1 MQGGKNVKV
10 IFQREGGAK
19 IFESYDEDIS
29 NLLAIL
35 KETKGIKIGMV
46 DYAVLKYELEYFRHP
61 KKAVTERELHII
73 VQPKY
78 I

>member
-1 MQGGKNVKV
+1 MKV
-10 IFQREGGAK
+10 VFQREGGGK
-19 IFESYDEDIS
+19 VFESYDEEIS

-46 DYAVLKYELEYFRHP
+46 EYEVLKYELEYFRNP
-61 KKAVTERELHII
+61 KKAETERELHII

>member
-1 MQGGKNVKV
+1 MKV
-10 IFQREGGAK
+10 IFQREDGGK
-19 IFESYDEDIS
+19 IFESYDEDIN

-46 DYAVLKYELEYFRHP
+46 DNEVLKYELEYFRNP

>member
-1 MQGGKNVKV
+1 MKV
-10 IFQREGGAK
+10 IFQRGDGGK
-19 IFESYDEDIS
+19 IFESYDEDIN

-46 DYAVLKYELEYFRHP
+46 EYEVLKYELEYFRNP

>member
-1 MQGGKNVKV
+1 MKV
-10 IFQREGGAK
+10 IFQREDGGK
-19 IFESYDEDIS
+19 IFESYDEDIN

-46 DYAVLKYELEYFRHP
+46 GYEVVKYELEYFRNP

>member
-1 MQGGKNVKV
+1 MKV
-10 IFQREGGAK
+10 VFQREGGGK
-19 IFESYDEDIS
+19 VFESYDEEIS

-46 DYAVLKYELEYFRHP
+46 EYDVLKYELEYFRNP
-61 KKAVTERELHII
+61 KKAETERELHII

>member
-1 MQGGKNVKV
+1 MKV
-10 IFQREGGAK
+10 IFQREGAGK
-19 IFESYDEDIS
+19 IFESYDEDIN

-46 DYAVLKYELEYFRHP
+46 EYEVLKYELEYFRNP

-78 I
+78 IE

>member
-1 MQGGKNVKV
+1 MKV
-10 IFQREGGAK
+10 IFQGEDGGK
-19 IFESYDEDIS
+19 IFESYDEDIN

-46 DYAVLKYELEYFRHP
+46 EYEVLKYELEYFRNP

>member
-1 MQGGKNVKV
+1 VKV
-10 IFQREGGAK
+10 IFQREGGGK

-29 NLLAIL
+29 NLLVIL

-46 DYAVLKYELEYFRHP
+46 EYEVLKYELEYFRNP
-61 KKAVTERELHII
+61 KKTVTERELHII

-78 I
+78 M

>member
-1 MQGGKNVKV
+1 MKV
-10 IFQREGGAK
+10 IFQREDGGK
-19 IFESYDEDIS
+19 IFESYDEDIN

-46 DYAVLKYELEYFRHP
+46 EYEVLKYELEYFRNP

-73 VQPKY
+73 VQAKY

>member
-1 MQGGKNVKV
+1 MKV
-10 IFQREGGAK
+10 IFQREDGGK
-19 IFESYDEDIS
+19 IFESYDEDIN

-46 DYAVLKYELEYFRHP
+46 EYEILKYELEYFRHP
-61 KKAVTERELHII
+61 KKAVTERELHIT

>member
-1 MQGGKNVKV
+1 MKV
-10 IFQREGGAK
+10 IFQREDGGK
-19 IFESYDEDIS
+19 IFESYDEEIN

-46 DYAVLKYELEYFRHP
+46 EYEVLKYELEYFRNP

>member
-1 MQGGKNVKV
+1 MKV
-10 IFQREGGAK
+10 IFQREDGGK
-19 IFESYDEDIS
+19 IFESYDEDIN

-46 DYAVLKYELEYFRHP
+46 EYEVLKYELEYFRNP
-61 KKAVTERELHII
+61 KKAITERELHII

>member
-1 MQGGKNVKV
+1 MKV
-10 IFQREGGAK
+10 IFQREDGGK
-19 IFESYDEDIS
+19 IFESYDEEIS

-46 DYAVLKYELEYFRHP
+46 EYEVLKYELEYFRNP
-61 KKAVTERELHII
+61 KKAETERELHII
-73 VQPKY
+73 LQPKY

>member
-1 MQGGKNVKV
+1 MKV
-10 IFQREGGAK
+10 IFQREGGGK
-19 IFESYDEDIS
+19 VFESYDEDIS

-46 DYAVLKYELEYFRHP
+46 EYEVLKYELEYFHNP
-61 KKAVTERELHII
+61 KKAETERELHII

>member
-1 MQGGKNVKV
+1 MKI
-10 IFQREGGAK
+10 IFQREDGGK
-19 IFESYDEDIS
+19 IFESYDEDIN

-46 DYAVLKYELEYFRHP
+46 DYEVLKYELEYFRNP

>member
-1 MQGGKNVKV
+1 MKV

-46 DYAVLKYELEYFRHP
+46 EYEVIKYELEYFRHP
-61 KKAVTERELHII
+61 KKAVTERELYII
-73 VQPKY
+73 VKPKY

>member
-1 MQGGKNVKV
+1 MKV
-10 IFQREGGAK
+10 IFQREDGGK
-19 IFESYDEDIS
+19 IFESYDEDIN
-29 NLLAIL
+29 NLLVIL
-35 KETKGIKIGMV
+35 KETKGIKFGMV
-46 DYAVLKYELEYFRHP
+46 DHKVLKYELEYFRNP

>member
-1 MQGGKNVKV
+1 MKV
-10 IFQREGGAK
+10 IFQREDGGK
-19 IFESYDEDIS
+19 VFESYDEDIS

-46 DYAVLKYELEYFRHP
+46 EYEVLKYELEYFRNP
-61 KKAVTERELHII
+61 KKAETERELHII

>member
-1 MQGGKNVKV
+1 MKV
-10 IFQREGGAK
+10 IFQREDAGK
-19 IFESYDEDIS
+19 VFESNDEDIS

-35 KETKGIKIGMV
+35 KETKGIKIGMIE
-46 DYAVLKYELEYFRHP
+46 YEVLKYELEYFRNP

-78 I
+78 MK